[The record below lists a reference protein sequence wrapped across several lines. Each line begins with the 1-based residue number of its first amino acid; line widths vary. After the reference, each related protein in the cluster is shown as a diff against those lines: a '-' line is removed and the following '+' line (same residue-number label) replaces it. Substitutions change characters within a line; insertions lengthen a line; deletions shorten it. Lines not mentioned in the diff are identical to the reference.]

1 MKPIEIKNLS
11 LLHQAASEFIAAM
24 NGRTVFA
31 FEGSMG
37 SGKTTFIKAVCEQL
51 GVKDTINSPTF
62 SIVNEYHSG
71 DSLIYHFDFYRI
83 NKISEALAIG
93 IEDYLYSGALCFIE
107 WPDIIREI
115 LPDDATFITIREQTD
130 GSRLVTM

>member
-1 MKPIEIKNLS
+1 MKPIEIKNLTA
-11 LLHQAASEFIAAM
+11 LHQAASEFIAAM

-31 FEGSMG
+31 FEGAMG
-37 SGKTTFIKAVCEQL
+37 SGKTTFIKAICEQL
-51 GVKDTINSPTF
+51 GVEDTINSPTF
-62 SIVNEYHSG
+62 SIVNEYHTG
-71 DSLIYHFDFYRI
+71 DFLIYHFDFYRI

-115 LPDDATFITIREQTD
+115 LPDDVTFITICEQRD